1 MLNKNLQK
9 MTFSTKVYKNRIN
22 GQWVASQGKEK
33 FDILDPATQKLIAQV
48 PQSTKAEF
56 DAIVANAKDTFQ
68 EWKEVPISTRVRY
81 MLKYQELL
89 K

>member
-33 FDILDPATQKLIAQV
+33 FDILDPVSLIFLTICKGN
-48 PQSTKAEF
+48 PKAHRSGASI
-56 DAIVANAKDTFQ
+56 DKG
-68 EWKEVPISTRVRY
+68 
-81 MLKYQELL
+81 
-89 K
+89 